1 MLTCFQTARCLCLRR
16 AFWKVWLR
24 HQACPAKVSMSPLD
38 LHPPSTSRV
47 AHVNRSWRVVLRV
60 TCTLRFERS
69 WPYCHACRASIIR
82 ALHSGACGIKT
93 YCGISRGNEVVLC
106 EHVTTISVHSQGR
119 AGQGNLTKW
128 LGIQASM
135 ITLMRQV
142 VESGTDTA
150 SDAEKDVTQAFK
162 VVCRVRRGST
172 CTLHSGSA
180 TQAAELMSHQTFV
193 LANNV
198 TPKWFAASCYTWVLH
213 TPWRASWS
221 IW

>member
-1 MLTCFQTARCLCLRR
+1 
-16 AFWKVWLR
+16 
-24 HQACPAKVSMSPLD
+24 
-38 LHPPSTSRV
+38 
-47 AHVNRSWRVVLRV
+47 
-60 TCTLRFERS
+60 
-69 WPYCHACRASIIR
+69 
-82 ALHSGACGIKT
+82 
-93 YCGISRGNEVVLC
+93 
-106 EHVTTISVHSQGR
+106 
-119 AGQGNLTKW
+119 
-128 LGIQASM
+128 
-135 ITLMRQV
+135 MRQV

-213 TPWRASWS
+213 TPCRASWS